1 MSSAIINTEIDSLI
15 TTLLSDNIIYLNEY
29 MLLIK
34 LHLNKYFKKW
44 LNDKNIYPKYK
55 NYHSKNNKYYNNILG
70 IDGESIP
77 NPNITI
83 TMIPNNINIINF
95 VCCKTNTRSLK
106 DIYFNSDLSSG
117 FCINGSYF
125 MLEDH
130 VTTRKYGISNID
142 AIGKPIS
149 YYKYNTQNDGTPKI
163 DLNEIGLLEPFNP
176 PSKIN
181 LNLKHS
187 LNWVNDTLGILIIN
201 DKKIS
206 ITTKNDFIIKKS
218 TLNANAQFL
227 TGNLLMNNSEIVM
240 KEELILIVYNLNK
253 IGPMVNGITLNEFTK
268 CILCKQN
275 GIPLTINEII
285 TLKLNQEVF
294 LKNDLNQIFLSRYN
308 TENLFFP
315 YNASLYNLE
324 YNGNFAG
331 LIPPAM
337 PTHAS
342 DLNPRTCIFIDENEH
357 VFFMNV
363 EGRKS
368 DAGDFG
374 GVGLDLFQ
382 LAMICKSMGA
392 VYAIN
397 LDGGGSSIMGWKEH
411 ASLYDSVGNKD
422 YSLGNAIVVL
432 PP

>member
-1 MSSAIINTEIDSLI
+1 
-15 TTLLSDNIIYLNEY
+15 
-29 MLLIK
+29 
-34 LHLNKYFKKW
+34 
-44 LNDKNIYPKYK
+44 
-55 NYHSKNNKYYNNILG
+55 
-70 IDGESIP
+70 
-77 NPNITI
+77 
-83 TMIPNNINIINF
+83 
-95 VCCKTNTRSLK
+95 
-106 DIYFNSDLSSG
+106 
-117 FCINGSYF
+117 
-125 MLEDH
+125 
-130 VTTRKYGISNID
+130 
-142 AIGKPIS
+142 
-149 YYKYNTQNDGTPKI
+149 
-163 DLNEIGLLEPFNP
+163 
-176 PSKIN
+176 
-181 LNLKHS
+181 
-187 LNWVNDTLGILIIN
+187 
-201 DKKIS
+201 
-206 ITTKNDFIIKKS
+206 
-218 TLNANAQFL
+218 
-227 TGNLLMNNSEIVM
+227 
-240 KEELILIVYNLNK
+240 
-253 IGPMVNGITLNEFTK
+253 MVNGITLNEFTK